1 MINRIR
7 DLGLELISV
16 QKDDL
21 MMPHLAV
28 SDHPEGEVEESSR
41 RVLLAR
47 LSPEEVVEWQAG
59 KAKASGEKI
68 FFTWPHHCAVGTKP
82 PSPRHLN
89 M

>member
-1 MINRIR
+1 
-7 DLGLELISV
+7 
-16 QKDDL
+16 

-28 SDHPEGEVEESSR
+28 FDDPEGEVEKIVEGS
-41 RVLLAR
+41 VLAR

-59 KAKASGEKI
+59 KAKAIGEKTF

-82 PSPRHLN
+82 PSPRHLK